1 MKGKGKLGLI
11 IFLFLLPVG
20 LAKLILEMKWYDT
33 GQLNQGTLLSTASPT
48 WLPERDKW
56 QLFYRLP
63 EVCEASCQ
71 GALFTLKQ
79 LPLAVGVNRHRVS
92 SLVVMSETQFAAL
105 PLALDEQLQDLD
117 IWLVKDEYQ
126 GEEND
131 LSLGKNAIYLSDPL
145 GSVVLGYPIASTKT
159 EVLKQGKALLKDLT
173 RLLKLSRIG

>member
-33 GQLNQGTLLSTASPT
+33 GQLNQGTLMSMSSPD
-48 WLPERDKW
+48 WLPNRDKW
-56 QLFYRLP
+56 QLFYQLP
-63 EVCEASCQ
+63 DVCEESCQ

-79 LPLAVGVNRHRVS
+79 LPLAVGANRHRVS
-92 SLVVMSETQFAAL
+92 SLVIMSERQFSDL
-105 PLALDEQLQDLD
+105 PLALDKQLQDLD
-117 IWLVKDEYQ
+117 IWLLKDEQ
-126 GEEND
+126 QTMADD
-131 LSLGKNAIYLSDPL
+131 LSLGTNAIYLSDPL
-145 GSVVLGYPIASTKT
+145 GSVVLGYPTPPTQT